1 MLQRAHECHKQY
13 LKKLGLSSDDDQGC
27 IPIVTGY
34 MDDIDAIVHIE
45 DAAFFIHQFKRLGLP
60 LGAVLNQEKTRV
72 MTYTNGHK
80 LTDLL
85 KTSDDPHLRAMGD
98 KLSPMIHTYA
108 RIQPKMAC
116 HMRLLTAS
124 AFWGPQ

>member
-45 DAAFFIHQFKRLGLP
+45 DAAFFVYHFKCLGLP
-60 LGAVLNQEKTRV
+60 LGAVLNQEKSRV
-72 MTYTNGHK
+72 MTSTNGHK
-80 LTDLL
+80 LTNLL
-85 KTSDDPHLRAMGD
+85 KVSDDPHLRATD
-98 KLSPMIHTYA
+98 DELSQMILVDTRVLV
-108 RIQPKMAC
+108 RIQKKTKN
-116 HMRLLTAS
+116 H
-124 AFWGPQ
+124 